1 MHFRRDFPSKSEH
14 YIDDVVVAARM
25 DILECGNT
33 SVDPVIYA
41 HTIAGAVHCNVA
53 AGGIAPYDAAVSPS
67 VKVVVEC
74 VDTAAHNTLRMGT
87 TALTEGNGVRDAG
100 WAVHVN
106 VTGGIKLD
114 IAKHVITSKV
124 HPGNVKGAC
133 IPLLRCQRKS

>member
-1 MHFRRDFPSKSEH
+1 MHFRLEFPSKSEH
-14 YIDDVVVAARM
+14 YIDDVAVAARM

-41 HTIAGAVHCNVA
+41 HPIAGAVHCNVA

-100 WAVHVN
+100 WAV
-106 VTGGIKLD
+106 TKRAFLM
-114 IAKHVITSKV
+114 
-124 HPGNVKGAC
+124 GNALVVGVVERLANS
-133 IPLLRCQRKS
+133 LLNTHSS